1 MILKEKNGLSFFQ
14 FPNLAEFSDIQ
25 HGIFTRKGGY
35 SRGPQSSLNV
45 SFGIGDDEDAVNQNR
60 LLISRCTGHKQLV
73 FARQVH
79 GTEIFQLRHA
89 DAEIE
94 DRNPVPTADAMITDI
109 PGKGLA
115 IQTADCQAVL
125 LYDPVRQ
132 VAGNVH
138 SGWRGSIRN
147 IAGLTVKAM
156 QKDFA
161 CSPCDIIAGIGPS
174 LGPCCAEFVN
184 YQKEIPEP
192 LWTYRDENNCFDFWK
207 MTRDQLIRA
216 GVSDENI
223 CSSGICTRCR
233 TDLFFSYRGETATGR
248 FASVIGLKSTS
259 V

>member
-14 FPNLAEFSDIQ
+14 FPNFAEFADIH

-35 SRGPQSSLNV
+35 SKGPHGTLNV
-45 SFGIGDDEDAVNQNR
+45 SLGIGDDEDAVKQNR
-60 LLISRCTGHKQLV
+60 SLISLCMGHKQLV

-79 GTEIFQLRHA
+79 GTEIFQLRRE
-89 DAEIE
+89 DAEIAE
-94 DRNPVPTADAMITDI
+94 KNPAPTADAMITDI
-109 PGKGLA
+109 PGKGLV

-132 VAGNVH
+132 VVGNVH
-138 SGWRGSIRN
+138 SGWRGSIRD

-156 QKDFA
+156 QADFG

-192 LWTYRDENNCFDFWK
+192 LWKYRDENNCFDFWAV
-207 MTRDQLIRA
+207 TRDQLIEA
-216 GVSDENI
+216 GLSDENI

-233 TDLFFSYRGETATGR
+233 TDLFYSYRGEGTTGR
-248 FASVIGLKSTS
+248 FAAVIGLKTNFA
-259 V
+259 